1 MDFSFFWGG
10 ETSTLNMIVT
20 SAYVG
25 IMLASLAILYNKRY
39 VGGLIRRLI
48 DAQSFDEAGAKSL
61 SELGYRKFSPIR
73 FSLRKGSTLRK
84 AVFPVGSGDGVKYYV
99 QEEKKDELLFKYDK
113 KGTNIV
119 VLVVCAGILFLVAA
133 AVIKYYPELTKRLSE
148 AISSETQA

>member
-48 DAQSFDEAGAKSL
+48 AAQSFGEAGAKSL

-73 FSLRKGSTLRK
+73 ISLRKGSTLRK

-133 AVIKYYPELTKRLSE
+133 AVIKYYPELTKRFSE

>member
-25 IMLASLAILYNKRY
+25 IMLASLAIIYNKRC

-48 DAQSFDEAGAKSL
+48 DAQSFGADSAKSL
-61 SELGYRKFSPIR
+61 PELGYRKFSPIR

-84 AVFPVGSGDGVKYYV
+84 TVLSVGSGYGAKYYV
-99 QEEKKDELLFKYDK
+99 PEEKKDELLFKYDK
-113 KGTNIV
+113 KGTNVV
-119 VLVVCAGILFLVAA
+119 VLIVCAGILFLVAA
-133 AVIKYYPELTKRLSE
+133 AVIKYYPELTKRFSE